1 MLSSIAFLPIAVD
14 AQFLATGGIVPCPY
28 LLHPP
33 GPSRITPRL
42 MGVLERSRHCWCCSS
57 TCLWRVALA
66 PTGAQSIPE
75 SVVAAVARLTPT
87 AIFGWATE
95 SFGSLAQNTLWAIV
109 LVGVVGMGY
118 WAGQVAGQ
126 LVRWGR
132 LGTGVT
138 GRFGAGFIVAAVLFL
153 IIAAGIFPLAR
164 EGFFAAGSVNQGTLL
179 AQAVLFAAVW
189 AVAWAA
195 IGGAP
200 VPAPETAA
208 VLAAADGASRAGR
221 RYGAWPRPG
230 WRQGSPTSAGSWQ
243 RHHRPVTSWRG
254 NGPRPRSRPAP
265 RLRAPSAAG
274 AAPATSAGAGS
285 PDLAPVA
292 PDASPDAALAQWDP
306 SPDEPFAEL
315 EAQGKLTPVITSV
328 ADFYHVSK
336 NIGDPVVDG
345 ASWSLTIDGL
355 VAKPLSF
362 SYDDIVARAKTQN
375 ITTLSCISNELNGDL
390 AGTAEWTGLPLRELL
405 EEAGVDPKAVDIVF
419 RAADGYDDSIPLAQA
434 MHPTTLLVTG
444 MNGEPL
450 PPDHGFPARL
460 IVPPIYG
467 MKNVK
472 WVERIEAVDNDY
484 QGYWQTRG
492 WSDPAPYQIWGRIDT
507 PAQGEQIPAGPAVA
521 AGVAA
526 AGNRGIFRVE
536 ISLDE
541 GATWADATLE
551 PSINPNFTWVRWVF
565 PFEAQRGPAAN
576 ILMRATDGEGTVA
589 PEDYNPPLPNGA
601 TGWPQRSVRV
611 G

>member
-1 MLSSIAFLPIAVD
+1 LLVLFLD
-14 AQFLATGGIVPCPY
+14 L
-28 LLHPP
+28 
-33 GPSRITPRL
+33 
-42 MGVLERSRHCWCCSS
+42 
-57 TCLWRVALA
+57 LWRVTLA
-66 PTGAQSIPE
+66 PASVQSIPE

-109 LVGVVGMGY
+109 LVAVIGLGY
-118 WAGQVAGQ
+118 WAGQIAGR

-138 GRFGAGFIVAAVLFL
+138 GRFGAGFILAAVLFL
-153 IIAAGIFPLAR
+153 IITAGIFPLAR
-164 EGFFAAGSVNQGTLL
+164 EGFFAAGGPSQGTLL

-195 IGGAP
+195 LGGAS
-200 VPAPETAA
+200 VPLPETATA
-208 VLAAADGASRAGR
+208 PSTVPESVSRRSALRSVAAAGLTAGVAYLGWQLAKAPSTGDVVGRERAAGGAAARAQ
-221 RYGAWPRPG
+221 A
-230 WRQGSPTSAGSWQ
+230 
-243 RHHRPVTSWRG
+243 
-254 NGPRPRSRPAP
+254 
-265 RLRAPSAAG
+265 APSAAG
-274 AAPATSAGAGS
+274 AAPGPSTGAGS
-285 PDLAPVA
+285 PNLAPAA
-292 PDASPDAALAQWDP
+292 PDASEDAPLAQWNP
-306 SPDEPFAEL
+306 SPDQPFAEL
-315 EAQGKLTPVITSV
+315 EAQGKLTPGITSV
-328 ADFYHVSK
+328 SDFYHVSK

-345 ASWSLTIDGL
+345 ASWSLTIDGM

-362 SYDDIVARAKTQN
+362 TYDDIVARAKTQN

-434 MHPTTLLVTG
+434 MHPTTLVVTG

-450 PPDHGFPARL
+450 PSDHGFPARL

-507 PAQGEQIPAGPAVA
+507 PATGEQIPAGPAVA

-551 PSINPNFTWVRWVF
+551 QSINPNFTWVRWVF
-565 PFEAQRGPAAN
+565 PFEATEPAAN
-576 ILMRATDGEGTVA
+576 ILMRATDGEGNVA
-589 PEDYNPPLPNGA
+589 PEEINPPLPNGA

-611 G
+611 NGG

>member
-1 MLSSIAFLPIAVD
+1 MSIPASSANAVPNRAPSDGRAGALAALLVLFLD
-14 AQFLATGGIVPCPY
+14 L
-28 LLHPP
+28 
-33 GPSRITPRL
+33 
-42 MGVLERSRHCWCCSS
+42 
-57 TCLWRVALA
+57 LWRVTLA

-75 SVVAAVARLTPT
+75 SVVAAIARLTPT
-87 AIFGWATE
+87 AVFGWATE

-109 LVGVVGMGY
+109 LVAVVGMGY
-118 WAGQVAGQ
+118 WAGQIAGQ
-126 LVRWGR
+126 LVRLGR
-132 LGTGVT
+132 FGTGVT
-138 GRFGAGFIVAAVLFL
+138 GRFSAALIVAVVLFL

-164 EGFFAAGSVNQGTLL
+164 EGFFAAGSVIQGTLL

-189 AVAWAA
+189 AVAWTA

-200 VPAPETAA
+200 LQAPETAA
-208 VLAAADGASRAGR
+208 PAAADVSMSRRSAIGSVAAAGFAAGIA
-221 RYGAWPRPG
+221 YLG
-230 WRQGSPTSAGSWQ
+230 WQLAK
-243 RHHRPVTSWRG
+243 
-254 NGPRPRSRPAP
+254 
-265 RLRAPSAAG
+265 APSTGDVEARQQAAAEIAARARGAAPAAAG
-274 AAPATSAGAGS
+274 AAPPTSAGADS
-285 PDLAPVA
+285 PDLAPEA
-292 PDASPDAALAQWDP
+292 PNESIAQWDP
-306 SPDEPFAEL
+306 SPEEPFAEL
-315 EAQGKLTPVITSV
+315 EAAGKLTPVITSV

-336 NIGDPVVDG
+336 NIGDPTVDG
-345 ASWSLTIDGL
+345 ASWSLTIDGM

-362 SYDDIVARAKTQN
+362 SYEDIVARATTQN

-390 AGTAEWTGLPLRELL
+390 AGTAEWTGFPLRELL
-405 EEAGVDPKAVDIVF
+405 EDAGVDPKAVDIVF

-507 PAQGEQIPAGPAVA
+507 PGLGEQIPAGPAVA

-536 ISLDE
+536 ISLE
-541 GATWADATLE
+541 EAATWADAPLE
-551 PSINPNFTWVRWVF
+551 PSIIPDFTWVRWVF
-565 PFEAQRGPAAN
+565 PFEATGPATN
-576 ILMRATDGEGTVA
+576 LLMRATDGEGNVA
-589 PEDYNPPLPNGA
+589 PEEYNPPLPNGA

>member
-1 MLSSIAFLPIAVD
+1 M
-14 AQFLATGGIVPCPY
+14 
-28 LLHPP
+28 
-33 GPSRITPRL
+33 
-42 MGVLERSRHCWCCSS
+42 
-57 TCLWRVALA
+57 
-66 PTGAQSIPE
+66 PE
-75 SVVAAVARLTPT
+75 TVVAAVARLTPT
-87 AIFGWATE
+87 AVFGWATE
-95 SFGSLAQNTLWAIV
+95 SFGSLAQNTLWAII
-109 LVGVVGMGY
+109 LVGVVAMGY
-118 WAGQVAGQ
+118 WAGQTAGQ
-126 LVRWGR
+126 LVR
-132 LGTGVT
+132 L
-138 GRFGAGFIVAAVLFL
+138 GRFGTSVTSRFSAGLIMAAVLFL

-164 EGFFAAGSVNQGTLL
+164 EGFFAAGSVYQGALL
-179 AQAVLFAAVW
+179 VQAALFAAAW
-189 AVAWAA
+189 AVAWTAL
-195 IGGAP
+195 GGAS
-200 VPAPETAA
+200 VPAPETTPAPATADTSMSRRSALRSVAA
-208 VLAAADGASRAGR
+208 AGLAAGVA
-221 RYGAWPRPG
+221 YLG
-230 WRQGSPTSAGSWQ
+230 WRLAKAPSAGDVEARQ
-243 RHHRPVTSWRG
+243 QAAAEIAARARG
-254 NGPRPRSRPAP
+254 A
-265 RLRAPSAAG
+265 APSAAG
-274 AAPATSAGAGS
+274 AAPATSAGAES
-285 PDLAPVA
+285 PDLAPDA
-292 PDASPDAALAQWDP
+292 PDKELAQWDP
-306 SPDEPFAEL
+306 SPEEPFAEL
-315 EAQGKLTPVITSV
+315 EAEGKLTPVITSV

-336 NIGDPVVDG
+336 NISDPVVDG
-345 ASWSLTIDGL
+345 ASWSLTIDGM

-362 SYDDIVARAKTQN
+362 SYEDIVARAKTQN

-390 AGTAEWTGLPLRELL
+390 AGTAEWTGFPLRELL

-472 WVERIEAVDNDY
+472 WVEHIEAVDHDY

-507 PAQGEQIPAGPAVA
+507 PAQSDQIPAGPAIA

-526 AGNRGIFRVE
+526 AGNRGIYRVE

-541 GATWADATLE
+541 GETWADATLE
-551 PSINPNFTWVRWVF
+551 PSINPDFTWVRWIL
-565 PFEAQRGPAAN
+565 PFEASGPAAN

-589 PEDYNPPLPNGA
+589 PEEYNPPLPNGA

>member
-1 MLSSIAFLPIAVD
+1 MAMHASSSRAFSNRAASDGRSGALA
-14 AQFLATGGIVPCPY
+14 ALLALFLD
-28 LLHPP
+28 L
-33 GPSRITPRL
+33 
-42 MGVLERSRHCWCCSS
+42 
-57 TCLWRVALA
+57 LWRVTLA

-75 SVVAAVARLTPT
+75 AVVAAVARLTPT
-87 AIFGWATE
+87 AVFGWATE
-95 SFGSLAQNTLWAIV
+95 SFGSMAQNTLWAIV
-109 LVGVVGMGY
+109 LVGVVAMGY
-118 WAGQVAGQ
+118 WAGQTAGQ
-126 LVRWGR
+126 LVR
-132 LGTGVT
+132 V
-138 GRFGAGFIVAAVLFL
+138 GRFGTGAKGQLSAGIIMGAVLFL
-153 IIAAGIFPLAR
+153 IIAVGVFPLAR

-179 AQAVLFAAVW
+179 VQAALFAAVW
-189 AVAWAA
+189 AVVWTA
-195 IGGAP
+195 ISGASL
-200 VPAPETAA
+200 PAPEMVAA
-208 VLAAADGASRAGR
+208 PAAADASVSRRSAIRSVAAAGLAAGIA
-221 RYGAWPRPG
+221 YLG
-230 WRQGSPTSAGSWQ
+230 WRIAK
-243 RHHRPVTSWRG
+243 
-254 NGPRPRSRPAP
+254 
-265 RLRAPSAAG
+265 APSAGDVEARQQAAAEIAARARDG
-274 AAPATSAGAGS
+274 AAAAPATSADTES
-285 PDLAPVA
+285 PSLAPDV
-292 PDASPDAALAQWDP
+292 PDPQLAQWDP
-306 SPDEPFAEL
+306 SPEEPFAEL
-315 EAQGKLTPVITSV
+315 EAEGKLTPVITSV

-345 ASWSLTIDGL
+345 ASWSLTIDGM
-355 VAKPLSF
+355 VAKPLTF
-362 SYDDIVARAKTQN
+362 TYDDIVARAKTQN

-405 EEAGVDPKAVDIVF
+405 EDAGVDPKAVDIVF

-507 PAQGEQIPAGPAVA
+507 PASGEEIPAGPALA

-565 PFEAQRGPAAN
+565 PFEASGAAAN
-576 ILMRATDGEGTVA
+576 ILMRATDGEGNVA
-589 PEDYNPPLPNGA
+589 PEEVNPPLPNGA

-611 G
+611 NGG

>member
-1 MLSSIAFLPIAVD
+1 MSTHASSSRAFSHRVASDGRSGALAALVVL
-14 AQFLATGGIVPCPY
+14 FLD
-28 LLHPP
+28 L
-33 GPSRITPRL
+33 
-42 MGVLERSRHCWCCSS
+42 
-57 TCLWRVALA
+57 LWRVTLA
-66 PTGAQSIPE
+66 PTGAPSIPE

-87 AIFGWATE
+87 AVLGWATE
-95 SFGSLAQNTLWAIV
+95 SFGSLAQNTLWTIV
-109 LVGVVGMGY
+109 LVGVVGIGY

-126 LVRWGR
+126 LVRLGRFGTGTTGR
-132 LGTGVT
+132 LG
-138 GRFGAGFIVAAVLFL
+138 AGIVMAAVLFL

-164 EGFFAAGSVNQGTLL
+164 EGFFAAASVNQGALL
-179 AQAVLFAAVW
+179 VQAVLFAAVW
-189 AVAWAA
+189 AVAWTA

-200 VPAPETAA
+200 LPAPEPEAA
-208 VLAAADGASRAGR
+208 PAATDASISRRSALRSVAAAGLAAGVA
-221 RYGAWPRPG
+221 YLG
-230 WRQGSPTSAGSWQ
+230 WRLAKAPSAGDVEARQ
-243 RHHRPVTSWRG
+243 QAAAEIAARARG
-254 NGPRPRSRPAP
+254 GAP
-265 RLRAPSAAG
+265 AAG
-274 AAPATSAGAGS
+274 AAPVTSAGAES

-292 PDASPDAALAQWDP
+292 PDDALAQWDP
-306 SPDEPFAEL
+306 SPEEPFAEL
-315 EAQGKLTPVITSV
+315 ETEGKLTPVITSV

-336 NIGDPVVDG
+336 NISDPVVDG

-355 VAKPLSF
+355 VATPLSF
-362 SYDDIVARAKTQN
+362 SYEDIVARAKTQN

-472 WVERIEAVDNDY
+472 WVERIEAVDHDY

-526 AGNRGIFRVE
+526 AGNRGIYRVE

-541 GATWADATLE
+541 GQTWADATLE
-551 PSINPNFTWVRWVF
+551 PSINPDFTWVRWVF
-565 PFEAQRGPAAN
+565 PFEATGPATN
-576 ILMRATDGEGTVA
+576 ILMRATDGEGNVA
-589 PEDYNPPLPNGA
+589 PEEYNPPLPDGA

>member
-1 MLSSIAFLPIAVD
+1 MSIPASSANAVPNRAPSDGRAGALAALLVLFLD
-14 AQFLATGGIVPCPY
+14 L
-28 LLHPP
+28 
-33 GPSRITPRL
+33 
-42 MGVLERSRHCWCCSS
+42 
-57 TCLWRVALA
+57 LWRVTLA

-75 SVVAAVARLTPT
+75 TVVAAVARLTPT

-95 SFGSLAQNTLWAIV
+95 SFGSLAQNTLWVIV
-109 LVGVVGMGY
+109 LVCVVGMGY
-118 WAGQVAGQ
+118 WAGQIAGQ
-126 LVRWGR
+126 LVRFGR
-132 LGTGVT
+132 FGMGVT
-138 GRFGAGFIVAAVLFL
+138 GRFSAGMIMAAVLFL
-153 IIAAGIFPLAR
+153 IIAAGIFPVAR
-164 EGFFAAGSVNQGTLL
+164 EGFFAVGSANQGTLL
-179 AQAVLFAAVW
+179 AQAVLFAAGW
-189 AVAWAA
+189 ALAWSV

-200 VPAPETAA
+200 VPVPETGEAPSTA
-208 VLAAADGASRAGR
+208 DESISRRSALQSLAAAGLAAGVA
-221 RYGAWPRPG
+221 YLG
-230 WRQGSPTSAGSWQ
+230 WRLAK
-243 RHHRPVTSWRG
+243 
-254 NGPRPRSRPAP
+254 
-265 RLRAPSAAG
+265 APSGGDVVARQQAAAEIAARARVAAPAGG
-274 AAPATSAGAGS
+274 AAPAPAGVES

-292 PDASPDAALAQWDP
+292 PDASDNAPAQWDP
-306 SPDEPFAEL
+306 SPEEPFAEL
-315 EAQGKLTPVITSV
+315 EAEGKLTPVITSV

-355 VAKPLSF
+355 VATPLTF
-362 SYDDIVARAKTQN
+362 SYEDIVARAKTQN

-419 RAADGYDDSIPLAQA
+419 RAADGYDDSIPVAQA

-507 PAQGEQIPAGPAVA
+507 PASGEEIPAGPALA

-565 PFEAQRGPAAN
+565 PFEASGAAAN
-576 ILMRATDGEGTVA
+576 ILMRATDGEGNVA
-589 PEDYNPPLPNGA
+589 PEEVNPPLPNGA

-611 G
+611 NGG

>member
-1 MLSSIAFLPIAVD
+1 MAMHASSSRAFSNRAASDGRSGALA
-14 AQFLATGGIVPCPY
+14 ALLALFLD
-28 LLHPP
+28 L
-33 GPSRITPRL
+33 
-42 MGVLERSRHCWCCSS
+42 
-57 TCLWRVALA
+57 LWRVTLA

-75 SVVAAVARLTPT
+75 AVVAAVARLTPT
-87 AIFGWATE
+87 AVFGWATE
-95 SFGSLAQNTLWAIV
+95 SFGSMAQNTLWAIV
-109 LVGVVGMGY
+109 LVGVVAMGY
-118 WAGQVAGQ
+118 WAGQTAGQ
-126 LVRWGR
+126 LVR
-132 LGTGVT
+132 V
-138 GRFGAGFIVAAVLFL
+138 GRFGTGAKGQLSAGIIMGAVLFL
-153 IIAAGIFPLAR
+153 IIAVGVFPLAR

-179 AQAVLFAAVW
+179 VQAALFAAVW
-189 AVAWAA
+189 AVVWTA
-195 IGGAP
+195 ISGASL
-200 VPAPETAA
+200 PAPEMVAA
-208 VLAAADGASRAGR
+208 PAAADASVSR
-221 RYGAWPRPG
+221 R
-230 WRQGSPTSAGSWQ
+230 SAI
-243 RHHRPVTSWRG
+243 
-254 NGPRPRSRPAP
+254 RSVAAK
-265 RLRAPSAAG
+265 APSAGDVEARQQAAAEIAARARDG
-274 AAPATSAGAGS
+274 AAAAPATSADTES
-285 PDLAPVA
+285 PSLAPDV
-292 PDASPDAALAQWDP
+292 PDPQLAQWDP
-306 SPDEPFAEL
+306 SPEEPFAEL
-315 EAQGKLTPVITSV
+315 EAEGKLTPVITSV

-345 ASWSLTIDGL
+345 ASWSLTIDGM
-355 VAKPLSF
+355 VAKPLTF
-362 SYDDIVARAKTQN
+362 TYDDIVARAKTQN

-405 EEAGVDPKAVDIVF
+405 EDAGVDPKAVDIVF

-551 PSINPNFTWVRWVF
+551 PSINPDFTWVRWVF
-565 PFEAQRGPAAN
+565 PFEASGAAAN
-576 ILMRATDGEGTVA
+576 ILMRATDGEGNVA
-589 PEDYNPPLPNGA
+589 PEEYNPPLPDGA

>member
-1 MLSSIAFLPIAVD
+1 MSIPALSSRAFSNRASSDGRGGALAALLVL
-14 AQFLATGGIVPCPY
+14 FLD
-28 LLHPP
+28 L
-33 GPSRITPRL
+33 
-42 MGVLERSRHCWCCSS
+42 
-57 TCLWRVALA
+57 LWRVTLA
-66 PTGAQSIPE
+66 PTGVQSIPE
-75 SVVAAVARLTPT
+75 SVVTAVARLTPT
-87 AIFGWATE
+87 GIFGWATE

-118 WAGQVAGQ
+118 WAGQIAGQ
-126 LVRWGR
+126 LVR
-132 LGTGVT
+132 L
-138 GRFGAGFIVAAVLFL
+138 GRFGTGLTGRLSAAIIMAVILFL
-153 IIAAGIFPLAR
+153 IITAGIFPLAR

-179 AQAVLFAAVW
+179 AQAALFAAFW

-195 IGGAP
+195 ISGAP
-200 VPAPETAA
+200 VPAPETVAPPVAGESVSRRSALRSVAA
-208 VLAAADGASRAGR
+208 AGLAAGVA
-221 RYGAWPRPG
+221 YLG
-230 WRQGSPTSAGSWQ
+230 WRLAK
-243 RHHRPVTSWRG
+243 
-254 NGPRPRSRPAP
+254 
-265 RLRAPSAAG
+265 APSTGDVVARQQAAAEIAARAQGG
-274 AAPATSAGAGS
+274 AAPATSAGAES
-285 PDLAPVA
+285 PALAPVA
-292 PDASPDAALAQWDP
+292 PEGSDVVAPAQWDP
-306 SPDEPFAEL
+306 SPEEPFAEL
-315 EAQGKLTPVITSV
+315 EAEGKLTPVITSV

-336 NIGDPVVDG
+336 NISDPVVDG
-345 ASWSLTIDGL
+345 AAWKLMIDGM
-355 VAKPLSF
+355 VATPLSF
-362 SYDDIVARAKTQN
+362 SYEDIVARAKTQN
-375 ITTLSCISNELNGDL
+375 ITTLACISNELNGDL

-419 RAADGYDDSIPLAQA
+419 RAADGYDDSIPVAQA

-472 WVERIEAVDNDY
+472 WVERIEAVDHDY

-507 PAQGEQIPAGPAVA
+507 PASGEEIPAGPAVA
-521 AGVAA
+521 AGVAS
-526 AGNRGIFRVE
+526 AGDRGIFRVE

-551 PSINPNFTWVRWVF
+551 PSINPDFTWVRWVF
-565 PFEAQRGPAAN
+565 PFEATGPAAN

-589 PEDYNPPLPNGA
+589 PEEQNPPLPDGA

-611 G
+611 SGG